1 MFAIDVSH
9 IHLVLHDPDIRIQL
23 QYTLLLTFLTNG
35 IDSRA
40 RSIRGGTLND
50 AVAI

>member
-1 MFAIDVSH
+1 MLAIDVRH
-9 IHLVLHDPDIRIQL
+9 IHVVFHVPDIRVQL